1 MENIEFKLNE
11 KETQRSI
18 KFIEN
23 HNHTD
28 EFRKQ
33 GKLGF
38 STLGQQFS
46 YIITPGGLGNS
57 VTIKCNHCKQE
68 ENITDI
74 DCW

>member
-1 MENIEFKLNE
+1 MKNIEFKLNE
-11 KETQRSI
+11 TESQRAI
-18 KFIEN
+18 DFIEK

-33 GKLGF
+33 GKLAF

-46 YIITPGGLGNS
+46 YIITPGGLGIS

-68 ENITDI
+68 EDITDI
-74 DCW
+74 DSW